1 MEDAELLDLSVS
13 TRLMV
18 SLIIWLLTF
27 SRFLITFVAPIH
39 RKRIEEAMRGL
50 NMVIVEEKYFWKMY
64 DNQMGNEGMKASMN
78 LQLPDPSKPK
88 SSLEIPTSGKS
99 NKMMNSMMRESSN
112 IKYKADEYIEIM
124 MPGNS
129 GPDNRKFTFYRSVEV
144 EYKAETSQ
152 LVVTSEEDGKASSHN
167 LEELVMVEDQMVQF
181 VFENEDE
188 PLYLKFKSKKDCE
201 LFLGGIN
208 LDI

>member
-1 MEDAELLDLSVS
+1 
-13 TRLMV
+13 
-18 SLIIWLLTF
+18 
-27 SRFLITFVAPIH
+27 
-39 RKRIEEAMRGL
+39 
-50 NMVIVEEKYFWKMY
+50 
-64 DNQMGNEGMKASMN
+64 
-78 LQLPDPSKPK
+78 
-88 SSLEIPTSGKS
+88 
-99 NKMMNSMMRESSN
+99 MMNSMMRESSN

-152 LVVTSEEDGKASSHN
+152 LVVTSEEDGKSSSHN
-167 LEELVMVEDQMVQF
+167 LEELVMVEDQMVQV